1 MQAAALRL
9 AALLCSPAAEARL
22 STAAAAALAASN
34 PVPPHANARP
44 HSFPPPVALLMEP
57 DAKLSRLLSSA
68 AAGGADVALLVA
80 EDELAAGTVAVKDLR
95 AGTQRAVTLPRS
107 SGDGGGS
114 DAELWQALGAADAS
128 RRNAAS
134 AAAAAAAAPAA
145 L

>member
-1 MQAAALRL
+1 
-9 AALLCSPAAEARL
+9 
-22 STAAAAALAASN
+22 
-34 PVPPHANARP
+34 
-44 HSFPPPVALLMEP
+44 MEP

-95 AGTQRAVTLPRS
+95 AGTQSAVTLPRS
-107 SGDGGGS
+107 SGDG

-134 AAAAAAAAPAA
+134 AAAAAAAAAA